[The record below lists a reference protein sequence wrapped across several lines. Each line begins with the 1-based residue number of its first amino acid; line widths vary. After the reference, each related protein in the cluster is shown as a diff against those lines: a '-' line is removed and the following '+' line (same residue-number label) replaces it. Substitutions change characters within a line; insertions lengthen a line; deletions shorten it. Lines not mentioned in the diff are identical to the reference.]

1 MYDLNSTIFISIPLH
16 IVRYLNRYYF
26 DCILFYPW
34 YLFCLQMW
42 RIIKGTASSV
52 EAEDKWHEARGS
64 PDWLKVVALPL
75 MREERVSVS
84 QRRLLLC
91 RIAASY
97 LCGLRLYASSNS

>member
-1 MYDLNSTIFISIPLH
+1 M
-16 IVRYLNRYYF
+16 
-26 DCILFYPW
+26 
-34 YLFCLQMW
+34 
-42 RIIKGTASSV
+42 ASSI

-97 LCGLRLYASSNS
+97 LCGATSLRFLEQLMISKSPLIERLNQPKAKKHSCYCEKVQGNCILFLK